1 MTYTKQLKAYEDGNF
16 PAFLPLHACN
26 WILLPLFPRSFPHSR
41 PIIAAVIAKRFE
53 ELQAD
58 EVEALLS
65 DMESDKK
72 DDGPEPPVIK
82 GSGWRPDQ
90 Y

>member
-1 MTYTKQLKAYEDGNF
+1 
-16 PAFLPLHACN
+16 
-26 WILLPLFPRSFPHSR
+26 
-41 PIIAAVIAKRFE
+41 VIAKRFE
-53 ELQAD
+53 ELQAG

-65 DMESDKK
+65 DLENDNKG
-72 DDGPEPPVIK
+72 DGGKAAPKIR

>member
-1 MTYTKQLKAYEDGNF
+1 MTYTKQLKAYEDGIF
-16 PAFLPLHACN
+16 LHFLPF
-26 WILLPLFPRSFPHSR
+26 IPRFWCCRCHEKFADSQ
-41 PIIAAVIAKRFE
+41 PIKIAAVIAKRFE

-65 DMESDKK
+65 DMESDKP
-72 DDGPEPPVIK
+72 DDGPEPPKIR

>member
-1 MTYTKQLKAYEDGNF
+1 MTLMA
-16 PAFLPLHACN
+16 
-26 WILLPLFPRSFPHSR
+26 LLF
-41 PIIAAVIAKRFE
+41 ATAVIAKRFE

-58 EVEALLS
+58 EVDALLNDIDS
-65 DMESDKK
+65 GK
-72 DDGPEPPVIK
+72 DSGPEPPKIR